1 MKKLITLILVL
12 STWNSFAQLTL
23 YKNTDKNLQPF
34 LLSNGEWML
43 FANEYFPNQRNIKN
57 IIIYKNDLSIY
68 KTIDIS
74 KISFDTLGYSYNEI
88 DLNNINI
95 LGDNSGK
102 DFYLTDHFFNSDN
115 KIEFIIEC
123 YSMKKINEVNFYKET
138 SLIINEDGIIIEKFE
153 NLLGGISFS
162 FWKFLNVSY
171 MNNSKNKE
179 PYQTKMYTI
188 PGNLPC
194 PSSCNQ
200 KPASI
205 SPIDPSNAVNK
216 LSIEGF
222 PNPTSEK
229 ITLAYTLPKGSSYG
243 TIRLY
248 SQSGTLVKEFKVSD
262 QFDHLEL
269 PVTDYAAGTYFYELQ
284 VDGNSSGGKKMLV
297 VH

>member
-23 YKNTDKNLQPF
+23 VHETDKNLEPF
-34 LLSNGEWML
+34 MLTNGEWM
-43 FANEYFPNQRNIKN
+43 FAKVELTKTWTKSIEKISF
-57 IIIYKNDLSIY
+57 YKSDLSLY
-68 KTIDIS
+68 KTILIPQ
-74 KISFDTLGYSYNEI
+74 KYPMDTTGFFRKQIGLEYT
-88 DLNNINI
+88 
-95 LGDNSGK
+95 SGK
-102 DFYLTDHFFNSDN
+102 YFSSVLFFSDKFFNNDG
-115 KIEFIIEC
+115 KIEFMISYTLDSP
-123 YSMKKINEVNFYKET
+123 YSDSIKSKKVT
-138 SLIINEDGIIIEKFE
+138 LILNEDGEEIHKFTSLKSSFMTFEFWKHLNVKFE
-153 NLLGGISFS
+153 SITQIYS
-162 FWKFLNVSY
+162 
-171 MNNSKNKE
+171 
-179 PYQTKMYTI
+179 I

-222 PNPTSEK
+222 PNPSSEK
-229 ITLAYTLPKGSSYG
+229 ITLAYTLPKGSPYG

-269 PVTDYAAGTYFYELQ
+269 PVADYAAGTYFYELQ

>member
-1 MKKLITLILVL
+1 MKKLITLILVF
-12 STWNSFAQLTL
+12 SAWNSFAQLTFV
-23 YKNTDKNLQPF
+23 KSSDKSLTPF
-34 LLSNGEWML
+34 QLTNGKWML
-43 FANEYFPNQRNIKN
+43 FSTEIKKNKLNNITLYNKDYSVFKIIPVSQVFP
-57 IIIYKNDLSIY
+57 Y
-68 KTIDIS
+68 
-74 KISFDTLGYSYNEI
+74 DTNSYSYNGI
-88 DLNNINI
+88 YINSIKKTDGSTSLTFTDKFINNDDK
-95 LGDNSGK
+95 L
-102 DFYLTDHFFNSDN
+102 
-115 KIEFIIEC
+115 EFILTY
-123 YSMKKINEVNFYKET
+123 YSSSQYYLAKSIAFI
-138 SLIINEDGIIIEKFE
+138 LNEDGEVIQKFI
-153 NLLGGISFS
+153 NPSGDLNFK
-162 FWKFLNVSY
+162 FWDYLNVNFEDFSEKTISTDIY
-171 MNNSKNKE
+171 S
-179 PYQTKMYTI
+179 I

-194 PSSCNQ
+194 PFACNQ

-248 SQSGTLVKEFKVSD
+248 SQTGTLVKEFKVTD

-269 PVTDYAAGTYFYELQ
+269 PVADYAAGTYFYELQ

>member
-1 MKKLITLILVL
+1 MKKLIALILVL
-12 STWNSFAQLTL
+12 IAWNTFAQLTL
-23 YKNTDKNLQPF
+23 VRETDKDLTPF
-34 LLSNGEWML
+34 QLSNGDWKL
-43 FANEYFPNQRNIKN
+43 YSIDKLSNNSS
-57 IIIYKNDLSIY
+57 IINSISIYNSDLSIY
-68 KTIDIS
+68 KNV
-74 KISFDTLGYSYNEI
+74 KIPSIFPYDTAGYKVNNHGLGRVTKIEMDVEFEI
-88 DLNNINI
+88 KLSD
-95 LGDNSGK
+95 K
-102 DFYLTDHFFNSDN
+102 FFNSDD
-115 KIEFIIEC
+115 KIEFVVVFNSYYNKDQSILPKNVSII
-123 YSMKKINEVNFYKET
+123 M
-138 SLIINEDGIIIEKFE
+138 NEDGQEIQRFSNLNGETIKFT
-153 NLLGGISFS
+153 
-162 FWKFLNVSY
+162 FWKYLNVRFSGAI
-171 MNNSKNKE
+171 NS
-179 PYQTKMYTI
+179 TKIYSI

-194 PSSCNQ
+194 ASSCNQ

-248 SQSGTLVKEFKVSD
+248 SQTGTLVKEFKVSD

-269 PVTDYAAGTYFYELQ
+269 PVADYAAGTYFYELQ

>member
-23 YKNTDKNLQPF
+23 VRETDKEIISFQLQ
-34 LLSNGEWML
+34 NGKIK
-43 FANEYFPNQRNIKN
+43 YFSTSSVRNKLKSIEVYN
-57 IIIYKNDLSIY
+57 DDLSLF
-68 KTIDIS
+68 KSIS
-74 KISFDTLGYSYNEI
+74 ISSSFPHDTLNYNQNSIEIKSFGTLNYSTKI
-88 DLNNINI
+88 T
-95 LGDNSGK
+95 DN
-102 DFYLTDHFFNSDN
+102 FFNSDN
-115 KIEFIIEC
+115 KIEFIVS
-123 YSMKKINEVNFYKET
+123 YKSYMADNNAKET
-138 SLIINEDGIIIEKFE
+138 CLILNEDGLEIFRFYNPIGEISLKYLDKFQ
-153 NLLGGISFS
+153 
-162 FWKFLNVSY
+162 VDY
-171 MNNSKNKE
+171 NNRKSWGHTS
-179 PYQTKMYTI
+179 TKLYSV

-194 PSSCNQ
+194 PTSCNQ

-248 SQSGTLVKEFKVSD
+248 SQTGTLVKEFKVSD

-269 PVTDYAAGTYFYELQ
+269 PVADYAAGTYFYELQ